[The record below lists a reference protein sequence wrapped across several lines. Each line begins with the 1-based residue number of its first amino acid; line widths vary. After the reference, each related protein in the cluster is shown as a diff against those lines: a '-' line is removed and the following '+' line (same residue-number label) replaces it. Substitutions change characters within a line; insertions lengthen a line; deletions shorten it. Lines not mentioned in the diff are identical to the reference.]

1 MNLRLALAAAAL
13 GAAFLAPPAALAQ
26 APPANLD
33 TLLATALEDR
43 NIPAMAVLVIRDGKI
58 AGQAVR
64 GVRAADSPEAARPD
78 DVWHIGS
85 DAKAMTATLIARL
98 VERGTLSWTTPL
110 KTLLPGVAMRPEYQD
125 VTLVE
130 LLSHRAGLRD
140 LDDTRDAA
148 LLAAAFADARPLPQ
162 QRQAFARTVLNEPPI
177 GPARADSSYSN
188 SGYVLAAAVAEQAT
202 GRPFETLMQAEVFRP
217 LGMTVAYGDSRRGQ
231 VLGHQAGKPL
241 IGPKADNPRLFAP
254 AGAVKLTMRD
264 WAVFAIDQMAGE
276 HGQGKLL
283 KPATY
288 VFLHTAQGQTSAAL
302 GWGVRTNWPKDA
314 PIRMLSHAGSNGY
327 WDALIALAPDQRS
340 GVLVAANA
348 ADGTDTQKAETVLLL
363 TLMQE
368 IAAAR

>member
-1 MNLRLALAAAAL
+1 MNLRLALAAAF
-13 GAAFLAPPAALAQ
+13 GAAVLAPAALAQ
-26 APPANLD
+26 TPPARLD
-33 TLLATALEDR
+33 GLLANALEDR

-64 GVRAADSPEAARPD
+64 GVRAADSPEPARPD
-78 DVWHIGS
+78 DLWHIGS
-85 DAKAMTATLIARL
+85 DGKAMTATLVARL

-110 KTLLPGVAMRPEYQD
+110 KTLLPGVQMRPEYQD

-140 LDDTRDAA
+140 LDDTRDAG
-148 LLAAAFADARPLPQ
+148 LLAAAFADTRPLPQ

-202 GRPFETLMQAEVFRP
+202 GRPFETLMQTEVFKP
-217 LGMTVAYGDSRRGQ
+217 LGMQVAYADSRRGQ
-231 VLGHQAGKPL
+231 ILGHQAGKPL
-241 IGPKADNPRLFAP
+241 TGPKADNPRLFAP
-254 AGAVKLTMRD
+254 ASEVKLTMRD
-264 WAVFAIDQMAGE
+264 WARFAIDQMAGE

-288 VFLHTAQGQTSAAL
+288 VFLHKPQGQTSAAL
-302 GWGVRTNWPKDA
+302 GWGVRTTWPKAA

-327 WDALIALAPDQRS
+327 WNALIALAPDQS
-340 GVLVAANA
+340 GGVLVAANA
-348 ADGTDTQKAETVLLL
+348 AEGTETQKAETALLL

-368 IAAAR
+368 VAAAK